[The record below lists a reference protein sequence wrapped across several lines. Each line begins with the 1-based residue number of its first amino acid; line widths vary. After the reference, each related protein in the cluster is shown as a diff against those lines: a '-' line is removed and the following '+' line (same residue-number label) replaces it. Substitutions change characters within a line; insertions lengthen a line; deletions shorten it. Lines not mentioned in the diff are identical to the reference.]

1 MSKTNAIADIDFKI
15 LSILF
20 KIEESNEPK
29 RNEIIAICKD
39 ILAEKDEEKKIGMLV
54 RLIRVGSGIAS
65 IYQLVNDINIYYS

>member
-1 MSKTNAIADIDFKI
+1 MSKTNAIADIDLKI

-39 ILAEKDEEKKIGMLV
+39 ILAEKDEEKKNGMLV

-65 IYQLVNDINIYYS
+65 IYQLVNDINIYY

>member
-1 MSKTNAIADIDFKI
+1 MSKTNAIADIDSKI

-20 KIEESNEPK
+20 TIEESNEPK

-39 ILAEKDEEKKIGMLV
+39 ILAEKDEEKKNGMLV

>member
-1 MSKTNAIADIDFKI
+1 MSKTNAIADIDLKI

-39 ILAEKDEEKKIGMLV
+39 ILAEKDEEKKNGMLV
-54 RLIRVGSGIAS
+54 RLIRVGSSIAS
-65 IYQLVNDINIYYS
+65 IYQLVNDINIYY